1 MRIFETDKN
10 TGISCGINDDG
21 ALFLGNDKSG
31 YNLPD
36 TKENTEYVLRD
47 FERYTGRR
55 LHM

>member
-1 MRIFETDKN
+1 MRIFATDKN

-47 FERYTGRR
+47 FERYTGRQ
-55 LHM
+55 LYM